1 MYSVQNITVWFS
13 TAVKISRE
21 TYIELYLYL
30 CNLLLIRLVE
40 TTHNYITIKTLQ
52 ILAEHNRGQKS
63 VAKNNFITF

>member
-1 MYSVQNITVWFS
+1 MDSVQNTTVWFS

-52 ILAEHNRGQKS
+52 ILAEHNRDQKS
-63 VAKNNFITF
+63 VAKNNFITC